1 MSLAQYS
8 NNPGGFGL
16 TALSNARAAG
26 LTDAQIRK
34 QLSSSGLTI
43 GGGAAG
49 QLGADTDLYQYRGSG
64 GQFGLDSYNNA
75 RAAGLNN
82 GQIRSSLAMSGLQ
95 IGDKAGEQL
104 NVDGGYTYMGYA
116 PGVRNQT
123 SYAGNSGKMYDLRP
137 LLAPRG
143 AVTDGSQSQRLGY
156 SPTVY
161 AAGGTDD
168 NSLLNT
174 IFQTNQNAQQIGG
187 GYSDPDFH
195 RVNAGAPKGMENYMA
210 PGQSG
215 QGSVNAGAG
224 KNVNVKTGNLTVG
237 DRTSN
242 STMKIGD
249 KKKDTTASG
258 SSAFKRTNTSL
269 SV

>member
-16 TALSNARAAG
+16 TALNNARAAG
-26 LTDAQIRK
+26 LSDAQIRK
-34 QLSSSGLTI
+34 QLSSAGLTI
-43 GGGAAG
+43 GGGAAS

-64 GQFGLDSYNNA
+64 GQFGLESYNNA
-75 RAAGLNN
+75 RAAGLTNN
-82 GQIRSSLAMSGLQ
+82 QIRSSVAMSGLQ
-95 IGDKAGEQL
+95 IGDKAGQAL

-116 PGVRNQT
+116 PDVRNKT
-123 SYAGNSGKMYDLRP
+123 SYAGNSGRMYDLRP

-143 AVTDGSQSQRLGY
+143 SVTDGSQSQRLGY
-156 SPTVY
+156 SPTIY

-168 NSLLNT
+168 YSALNT
-174 IFQTNQNAQQIGG
+174 IFGTNQNAQQIGG
-187 GYSDPDFH
+187 GYSDPDFNTI
-195 RVNAGAPKGMENYMA
+195 NAGPPAGLSGYVP
-210 PGQSG
+210 PSQRGQE
-215 QGSVNAGAG
+215 SVNTGAG

-237 DRTSN
+237 DRSSN
-242 STMKIGD
+242 STMKIGE

-269 SV
+269 TV